1 MDNNK
6 KLKNIIESYNED
18 KKAIIDSVKLNE
30 IRIKYLGK
38 KSELQ
43 EISLNLSS
51 LSIEEKKELG
61 KSLNETKKYIETDL
75 EKLNEEIKNKE
86 LNEKLNNEKIDV
98 TLPGTKLNVGTKHP
112 ISKVREEIEEFFIS
126 MGYDLLD
133 GPELEED
140 LYNFEMLNIPKGH
153 PARDMQD
160 SFYITE
166 EKLLRTHTSP
176 VQARAM
182 LNNKEKSP
190 IRIICSGYTY
200 RKDNDDATHS
210 HQFHQIEGLF
220 IDENISMSDLKGTLE
235 LLSKKLFGESREIR
249 IRSSYFPFT
258 EPSIEIDISCFNCSK
273 KGCNICKNSG
283 WIEILGA
290 GMVHPSVLKM
300 GGYDPNKYTGFAFGM
315 GLERI
320 SMLKYGI
327 NDVRYFYNNDLRLL
341 NQFIK
346 IEGDNNE
353 NK

>member
-1 MDNNK
+1 MDNNE
-6 KLKNIIESYNED
+6 KLKYIVDSYNKD
-18 KKAIIDSVKLNE
+18 IKTIDDSLKLNE
-30 IRIKYLGK
+30 MRVKYLGK
-38 KSELQ
+38 KSEIQ
-43 EISLNLSS
+43 EISLNLGS

-61 KSLNETKKYIETDL
+61 KSLNEAKKYIEGDL
-75 EKLNEEIKNKE
+75 NRLTEEIKNKE
-86 LNEKLNNEKIDV
+86 LTTKLNKEKIDL
-98 TLPGTKLNVGTKHP
+98 TLPGTKFELGTKHP
-112 ISKVREEIEEFFIS
+112 ISIVREEIEELFVS
-126 MGYDLLD
+126 MGYDVLD

-258 EPSIEIDISCFNCSK
+258 EPSIEIDISCFNCNK
-273 KGCNICKNSG
+273 KGCSICKNSG

-290 GMVHPSVLKM
+290 GMVHPSVLRM
-300 GGYDPNKYTGFAFGM
+300 GGYDPDKYSGFAFGM

-320 SMLKYGI
+320 AMLKFGI
-327 NDVRYFYNNDLRLL
+327 NDVRYFYSNDIRFL
-341 NQFIK
+341 NQFNK
-346 IEGDNNE
+346 IEGDSNE
-353 NK
+353 SK